1 MERRASAKFAQHH
14 RWDRFA
20 FPVLV
25 ALIWFGIVMGF
36 TPQIAAQVRRGSL
49 DYPLVAVHVH
59 AAAFVGWLVF
69 LVVQVTLVRRR
80 SLALH
85 RRLGVAGGF
94 LAAAMVVLGL
104 VASYAADRHDFGTPA
119 DDTPF
124 ASIQILD
131 LMGFGGLVAAGLW
144 LRADPAAHKRLMLLA
159 TLCLVD
165 AGFTRWWGKGLEG
178 VFGKTFL
185 GEWVAIFLGNVLL
198 IVGLG
203 LYDLATRRRLHRAYA
218 WGAAWALGLQ
228 LLATYLYVSP
238 WWTPI
243 AVRLIGH

>member
-1 MERRASAKFAQHH
+1 MDRRAPAKFAQYH

-20 FPVLV
+20 FPALV

-49 DYPLVAVHVH
+49 DYPVVAVHLH

-69 LVVQVTLVRRR
+69 LAVQVTLVRRR

-104 VASYAADRHDFGTPA
+104 VAAYVADRRDFGTPA
-119 DDTPF
+119 EDAPF
-124 ASIQILD
+124 ASIQIFDML
-131 LMGFGGLVAAGLW
+131 GFGGLVAAGLW
-144 LRADPAAHKRLMLLA
+144 LRAEPAAHKRMMMLA

-165 AGFTRWWGKGLEG
+165 AGFSRWWGRGLEG
-178 VFGKTFL
+178 LLGKAFL
-185 GEWVAIFLGNVLL
+185 GEWAAIFLGNVLL

-203 LYDLATRRRLHRAYA
+203 LYDLATRRRLHPAYVA
-218 WGAAWALGLQ
+218 GAAWALGLQ
-228 LLATYLYVSP
+228 LLAIYLYVAP
-238 WWTPI
+238 WWKPI
-243 AVRLIGH
+243 AIRLIGH